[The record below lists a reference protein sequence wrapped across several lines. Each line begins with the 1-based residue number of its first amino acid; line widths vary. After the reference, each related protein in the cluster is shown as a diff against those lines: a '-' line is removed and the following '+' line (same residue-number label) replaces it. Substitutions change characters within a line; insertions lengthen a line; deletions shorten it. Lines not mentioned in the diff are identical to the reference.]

1 MVLSWGRAH
10 RFEHDITRLRP
21 GNEAQQLKAAFQGN
35 RPVLA
40 HGLGRSY
47 GDVAL
52 NEDGTLLVT
61 PAMDQLLAADW
72 KTGLIRVSAGLS
84 SEQLLRICV
93 PKGWFLPVTPGTK
106 FVTMGGAVANDVHG
120 KNHHKK
126 GSFGAHVTRL
136 GLQRSDKGYMELS
149 RDENPD
155 LFALTLGGLGLT
167 GIILWVELQLT
178 PIRSA
183 YLDVEN
189 IKCRSLSD
197 FFRLSEESKDWDY
210 TVMWVDCFATGRK
223 LGRGIFS
230 RARFKKDGQLDVHS
244 QKAIRMPFAMPGFI
258 LNKLSI
264 SIFNWLYRIRPAAR
278 FKGKQHY
285 DPFFYPLDGIQD
297 WNLLYGPQGFFQH
310 QCLLAPEK
318 GEEGIREMLER
329 IAKSGQGSFLAVL
342 KVHGPEPSPGVMSF
356 CGEGVSLALDF
367 ANKGPSTLQLLSDLD
382 AIVEAH
388 NGRVYPAKDSRMSPE
403 FFQKSYP
410 DWTKLE
416 AARDPKISSSFWR
429 RVTGKNKASSHD

>member
-1 MVLSWGRAH
+1 MVLSWGRSH
-10 RFEHDITRLRP
+10 RFEHTVTRLRP
-21 GNEAQQLKAAFQGN
+21 GNAQPQVQAAFEGEA
-35 RPVLA
+35 PVLA

-52 NEDGTLLVT
+52 NENGNLLLT
-61 PAMDQLLAADW
+61 AAMDQLLTADW
-72 KTGLIRVSAGLS
+72 ESGLIRASAGLS
-84 SEQLLRICV
+84 NEELLRICV

-106 FVTMGGAVANDVHG
+106 FVTLGGAVANDVHG

-126 GSFGAHVTRL
+126 GSFGAHVTRI
-136 GLQRSDKGYMELS
+136 GLQRSDTGYTELS
-149 RDENPD
+149 REENPD

-178 PIRSA
+178 PIRSS

-210 TVMWVDCFATGRK
+210 TVMWVDCFATGKK

-230 RARFKKDGQLDVHS
+230 RARFKKDGQLHVHAS
-244 QKAIRMPFAMPGFI
+244 KAIRMPFALPGFI

-264 SIFNWLYRIRPAAR
+264 SVFNWLYRIRPAAR
-278 FKGKQHY
+278 FKGKRHY

-297 WNLLYGPQGFFQH
+297 WNLLYGAKGFFQH
-310 QCLLAPEK
+310 QCLLAPEN
-318 GEEGIREMLER
+318 GEQGISEMLQR

-367 ANKGPSTLQLLSDLD
+367 ANKGPSTLRLLSDLD

-388 NGRVYPAKDSRMSPE
+388 NGRVYPAKDSRMSAE

-410 DWTKLE
+410 DWTRLE

-429 RVTGKNKASSHD
+429 RVTGNHRTSSHD